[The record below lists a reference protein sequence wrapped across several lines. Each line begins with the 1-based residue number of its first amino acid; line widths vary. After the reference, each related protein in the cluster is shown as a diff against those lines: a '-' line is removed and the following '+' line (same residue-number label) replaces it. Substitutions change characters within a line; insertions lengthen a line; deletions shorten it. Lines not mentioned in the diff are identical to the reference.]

1 MRIIFLPSPGSS
13 FGLSVF
19 DVEVEPERLLLWYCN
34 PGEDGE
40 HTAVFSCPYNISSS
54 VSITSAVERHFSGRV
69 LRVGCGFSAEAEEW
83 NGYIGH
89 YIVEDLQFALQNVY
103 VKLRQV
109 GPTLEDSR
117 ALLVRSQAEYPNCT
131 TIQELSLSAIA
142 NFPVELKWFDTHKI
156 TLEADYEQQ

>member
-34 PGEDGE
+34 PGEGGE
-40 HTAVFSCPYNISSS
+40 HTAVFSCPYSISSS

-69 LRVGCGFSAEAEEW
+69 LRVGCGFSAEADDW
-83 NGYIGH
+83 RGYVGH
-89 YIVEDLQFALQNVY
+89 YIVEGIRFARKNVY
-103 VKLRQV
+103 VDSRAV
-109 GPTLEDSR
+109 GPTLEDDR
-117 ALLVRSQAEYPNCT
+117 VFLERFKAQNPYDAE
-131 TIQELSLSAIA
+131 IQDFKLSVVASLK
-142 NFPVELKWFDTHKI
+142 VELEWFRTHKI